1 MNKTWLWL
9 GGGLMGLALLKREA
23 IVGVVSTVIGY
34 VNGKP
39 TALELIAIGGTDKSG
54 QPFRLRKDAAGSFV
68 AMKAA
73 AAADGIALLV
83 STAFRDMAFQEKLYA
98 MYLAGTGSLAAKP
111 GFSNHQGGIALDL
124 ETANGTNKAYFWL
137 TNNAAKFGWKRTVSS
152 EPWHWEYLPTVLK
165 VA

>member
-1 MNKTWLWL
+1 
-9 GGGLMGLALLKREA
+9 MGLALLKREA

-39 TALELIAIGGTDKSG
+39 TALELIAIGGKDG
-54 QPFRLRKDAAGSFV
+54 RGEPFRLRKDAAASFV
-68 AMKAA
+68 AMKTAA
-73 AAADGIALLV
+73 AAEGILLSV
-83 STAFRDMAFQEKLYA
+83 TTAFRDMKYQEYLYQL
-98 MYLAGTGSLAAKP
+98 YLAGTGNLAAKP

-124 ETANGTNKAYFWL
+124 ATENGTNKAYFWL
-137 TNNAAKFGWKRTVSS
+137 KDNAGKFGWKRTVSS